1 MKSRSAITGL
11 AAAIALFT
19 ASRPAR
25 ADISIGG
32 DVDVGLPVGQ
42 TGTPTYLSTG
52 AGFDLRFGYRFHI
65 PYQPLFITPQISAG
79 YVDLAAHLIRV
90 RPGVRVSFGRL
101 VIPFAQVH
109 VGYGWASFDPAG
121 TQDTMGTPSVSAGGL
136 AFDAAAGVDFAI
148 LRRLHVG
155 AHLGYNITNV
165 SQLSGMTTP
174 LHAKWLNVGLGATF
188 FL

>member
-1 MKSRSAITGL
+1 MKSRSAITGAV
-11 AAAIALFT
+11 AAVALFA

-25 ADISIGG
+25 ADISLGG
-32 DVDVGLPVGQ
+32 DFDVGLPVGQ
-42 TGTPTYLSTG
+42 SGTPTYLSTG
-52 AGFDLRFGYRFHI
+52 AGFDLRFGYRFQI

-79 YVDLAAHLIRV
+79 YMDLAAHVIRV

-109 VGYGWASFDPAG
+109 VGYGWASFDPNG

-136 AFDAAAGVDFAI
+136 AFDVAGGVDFAI

-174 LHAKWLNVGLGATF
+174 FHAKWINVGLGATF